1 MLLKNNTHSCE
12 NECEKPDVRTIIT
25 NQLDAFSFILQT
37 DPMHKFTIHHTS
49 PVISGASD
57 VLKILLLIIPTVCE
71 QSWDKT
77 SIHLYNEINFEGEQI
92 KKWRNYLEI
101 RYKFQKNV
109 TNFDWVSL
117 VCFLLASFRQSI
129 FVWWI
134 VQWLHKSAILL
145 LNFVALMKG
154 IRLII
159 SWNVKKIMACE
170 LAKKF
175 IQMVWNCSCRCFCFH
190 LMQNLFLIHSARFF
204 CYL

>member
-1 MLLKNNTHSCE
+1 MPKNYTHSCE

-25 NQLDAFSFILQT
+25 NQFDAFSFILQT

-49 PVISGASD
+49 PVIYSSASD
-57 VLKILLLIIPTVCE
+57 VLKILLLIIHAVCE
-71 QSWDKT
+71 QSWDK
-77 SIHLYNEINFEGEQI
+77 IPNHLYNEINFGGEQI

-170 LAKKF
+170 LAKIYSNGLKLQLQMLLLSFDAKF
-175 IQMVWNCSCRCFCFH
+175 IFDS
-190 LMQNLFLIHSARFF
+190 LSTFF